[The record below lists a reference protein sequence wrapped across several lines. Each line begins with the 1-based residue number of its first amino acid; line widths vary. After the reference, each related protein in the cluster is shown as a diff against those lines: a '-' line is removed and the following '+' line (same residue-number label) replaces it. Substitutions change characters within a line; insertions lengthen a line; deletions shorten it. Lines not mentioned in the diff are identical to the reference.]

1 MVFAVA
7 PGNLPGRSGFVSPVA
22 AEETAAAQFVLGL
35 GDDVI
40 KILKNEPPKQ
50 HKRKLHEVFTRA
62 FDVETMARFAA
73 GTYWRRADAAQR
85 KEYLKLF
92 GDYVASLY
100 ANKFGDYAG
109 QEFKVI
115 GQRASGENDI
125 SVESNILQNN
135 KSPVKVEFRVRQTET
150 GFKIVDVYV
159 EGISLLITK
168 RDEFITVLS
177 REGMDG
183 LLSRLRSTAHG

>member
-1 MVFAVA
+1 
-7 PGNLPGRSGFVSPVA
+7 
-22 AEETAAAQFVLGL
+22 
-35 GDDVI
+35 
-40 KILKNEPPKQ
+40 
-50 HKRKLHEVFTRA
+50 
-62 FDVETMARFAA
+62 
-73 GTYWRRADAAQR
+73 
-85 KEYLKLF
+85 
-92 GDYVASLY
+92 VASLY